1 MKRKIVIIVS
11 VVVLILVGIFGY
23 FTVTNLQQ
31 EQTLK
36 KEMKDLSALVKDNNI
51 DMDKINKR
59 LKTTKT
65 KGDYAKV
72 EKAFKNYISDFFQNI
87 TEMVAILEDKKLSTI
102 LSIENYQE
110 DGKEFVNT
118 KKYISD
124 TKKKLEE
131 DKAKYYEFFEEKKIM
146 SYLDEKGLSKRY
158 QDLYRKEIIGDTAS
172 VTKDKTVETSIN
184 SIISLLDKSE
194 KVIDFL
200 VKNQNSWEIQNDK
213 IVFNSAP
220 LLTEYNILTRSLR

>member
-1 MKRKIVIIVS
+1 MKRRIVIIVS
-11 VVVLILVGIFGY
+11 VIVLILVGIFGY

-31 EQTLK
+31 EQALK
-36 KEMKDLSALVKDNNI
+36 KEMKDLSALVKTDNL
-51 DMDKINKR
+51 DMDKINDR

-72 EKAFKNYISDFFQNI
+72 EKAFKNYMSDFFLNI
-87 TEMVAILEDKKLSTI
+87 TEMVDILEDKKLASI
-102 LSIENYQE
+102 LSIDNYRE
-110 DGKEFVNT
+110 DGKDFVNT
-118 KKYISD
+118 KQYISD

-131 DKAKYYEFFEEKKIM
+131 DKTKYYDFFEEKKIM
-146 SYLDEKGLSKRY
+146 SYIEKDNLSNRY
-158 QDLYRKEIIGDTAS
+158 KNLYRKEIIGDTAS

-184 SIISLLDKSE
+184 SIITLLDKSE

-200 VKNQNSWEIQNDK
+200 VKNKDSWEVQNDK
-213 IVFNSAP
+213 IMFNSAP